1 MTSVRAA
8 AGLAAL
14 LTGVV
19 AFWWLAG
26 VHVSLSLAALPGSTG
41 VAALGALWLARG
53 MGLSVL
59 AAQSGTAPLRAS
71 VRMLVAFLCVAW
83 PVVVL
88 AGSAADVALR
98 WLLLGEGVLIAWAA
112 LMLLAG
118 RALTQVPVVR
128 LHAAPCAMLLGVAGA
143 ATVWV
148 LRAVPL
154 AWLAP

>member
-8 AGLAAL
+8 AGLAAF
-14 LTGVV
+14 LTAVV

-26 VHVSLSLAALPGSTG
+26 VHLSLSIAAIPGATG
-41 VAALGALWLARG
+41 ATALGALWLTRG

-59 AAQSGTAPLRAS
+59 AAQSGAAPLRAS
-71 VRMLVAFLCVAW
+71 ARMLAAFLCVAW

-98 WLLLGEGVLIAWAA
+98 WLLLGEGLLILWAA
-112 LMLLAG
+112 LVLVAG
-118 RALTQVPVVR
+118 RALTRVPFVR
-128 LHAAPCAMLLGVAGA
+128 FHAAPCAMLLGVAGA
-143 ATVWV
+143 ATVWL
-148 LRAVPL
+148 LRAAPL